1 MTANALQGVVTMWDN
16 GNTIGMLVCMI
27 FYAGTTVLALYL
39 WEKEKARSRRWKRS
53 YKNIAH
59 LYLSETD
66 KLRDEAERERES
78 RLAAEGES
86 TEWEIH
92 YHELEQKCKAMQED
106 REVRWVWDPQR
117 AFWLPSNL
125 PIRNLATKVP
135 FPIVPIKQDDT
146 ED

>member
-39 WEKEKARSRRWKRS
+39 WEKEKAKSRRWKRS

-66 KLRDEAERERES
+66 KLRDEAEREREN

-106 REVRWVWDPQR
+106 REVRWGGILSVPAGFPATCRYEIWRQR
-117 AFWLPSNL
+117 CHFPSCRSSRT
-125 PIRNLATKVP
+125 I
-135 FPIVPIKQDDT
+135 QD
-146 ED
+146 